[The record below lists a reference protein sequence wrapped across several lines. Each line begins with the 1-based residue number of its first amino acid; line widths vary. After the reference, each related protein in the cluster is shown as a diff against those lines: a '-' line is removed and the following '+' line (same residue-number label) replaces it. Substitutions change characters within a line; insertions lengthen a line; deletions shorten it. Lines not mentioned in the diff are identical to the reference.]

1 MSSTKLST
9 FEILDRMNLMVSS
22 AKTFPLSNRLM
33 LDREELSALLRRLED
48 SIPNDLQ
55 QARKLLA
62 VEQQIIDESRRQADS
77 AMKEAGES
85 AKQTVEKANN
95 QANATLADA
104 QARAAETLRTSTDQA
119 NAMLADAQ
127 ARAAAIIADA
137 QARAQHMVADSE
149 IIARAQ
155 AEAQEMLESA
165 HRECE
170 EYSMRVHGSVSQ
182 MLEQAD
188 DGLARQLDALRALR
202 QEISAN

>member
-104 QARAAETLRTSTDQA
+104 QA
-119 NAMLADAQ
+119 
-127 ARAAAIIADA
+127 
-137 QARAQHMVADSE
+137 
-149 IIARAQ
+149 
-155 AEAQEMLESA
+155 EAQEMLESA